1 VAMTRECRIG
11 SLPWFCGVWWLTLG
25 VLLHG
30 AAWGAHRLRD
40 GLTLA
45 ILGLLDGSRWCSE
58 RAMECAKEGAEE

>member
-1 VAMTRECRIG
+1 MTRECRIG
-11 SLPWFCGVWWLTLG
+11 CLAWWAGVWWLALG
-25 VLLHG
+25 ALLHA

-58 RAMECAKEGAEE
+58 RALECAREGGAD